1 MTITLYS
8 FGKIVINGRAY
19 TSDVIIYPGRVD
31 DKWWRKEGHRLQVED
46 LTAVLEA
53 GPEAVVVGTG
63 NLGLMKVPAQTKAYL
78 ESKGIEVRIARTGRA
93 VDLFNTLQATRRTIA
108 CLHLTC

>member
-1 MTITLYS
+1 MIITRYS
-8 FGKIVINGRAY
+8 FGKIVIDGRTY

-31 DKWWRKEGHRLQVED
+31 GKWRRKEGHQLQVED
-46 LTAVLEA
+46 LTAVVEA

-63 NLGLMKVPAQTKAYL
+63 SMGLMKVPAQTKAFL

-93 VDLFNTLQATRRTIA
+93 VDLFNTLQAKKRTVA

>member
-8 FGKIVINGRAY
+8 FGKIVINGRTY
-19 TSDVIIYPGRVD
+19 TADVIIYPGRVD
-31 DKWWRKEGHRLQVED
+31 DTWWRKEGHRLQLED
-46 LTAVLEA
+46 LTAVVEA
-53 GPEAVVVGTG
+53 GPEAVIIGTG

-78 ESKGIEVRIARTGRA
+78 ESKGIEVRMARTGQA
-93 VDLFNTLQATRRTIA
+93 VKLFNELQEKRPTVA

>member
-1 MTITLYS
+1 MTITQYS

-31 DKWWRKEGHRLQVED
+31 DKWWRREGHQLQAED
-46 LTAVLEA
+46 LAAVVEA

-63 NLGLMKVPAQTKAYL
+63 DMGLMKVPAQTKAYL
-78 ESKGIEVRIARTGRA
+78 ESKGIEVRIARTGQA
-93 VDLFNTLQATRRTIA
+93 VRLFNELQEKKRTVA

>member
-1 MTITLYS
+1 MTITQYS
-8 FGKIVINGRAY
+8 FGKIVIDGRAY

-31 DKWWRKEGHRLQVED
+31 DKWWRREGHQLQAED
-46 LTAVLEA
+46 LAAVVEA

-63 NLGLMKVPAQTKAYL
+63 SLGLMKVPAQTKTFL
-78 ESKGIEVRIARTGRA
+78 ESKGIEVRIARTGQA
-93 VDLFNTLQATRRTIA
+93 VRLFNELQEKKRTVA